1 MNMKNANKITRLL
14 LGSYL
19 LLGGVSMAAAQETTP
34 PPKVLSIIREFVKPG
49 KSGAPH
55 EKAESAFVQA
65 MTRAKWPTHYLAV
78 SSITGKPR
86 VLFLTGYDSFEAWE
100 KDVQA
105 TQKNATLSAALDR
118 ASVADGDLLSDY
130 DASALVY
137 NDEYSLRSTV
147 DIPHMRYFDIALY
160 RVRAGHDAD
169 WDKIVKMVKAA
180 YEKIPDVRF
189 ATYYVQYG
197 QEDTTYVVFTPMKS
211 AAEVDKGFDQDK
223 QFMANMGED
232 GMKKFGELLAAT
244 IEFSQHNLF
253 AFSPTMSYVS
263 DEWIKADP
271 DFWRP
276 KAHTAAP
283 PKKAEEKPA
292 TGQ

>member
-1 MNMKNANKITRLL
+1 MKRITGLL

-19 LLGGVSMAAAQETTP
+19 LFGGLGMAVAQETTP
-34 PPKVLSIIREFVKPG
+34 PPKVLAITREFVKPG
-49 KSGAPH
+49 KGGALH

-78 SSITGKPR
+78 SAITGKPR

-100 KDVQA
+100 KDVLA
-105 TQKNATLSAALDR
+105 TQKNAMLSAALDR
-118 ASVADGDLLSDY
+118 AAVADGDLLSDF
-130 DASALVY
+130 DSSALVY
-137 NDEYSLRSTV
+137 SDEYSLRSSV

-160 RVRAGHDAD
+160 RVRPGHDGD

-180 YEKIPDVRF
+180 YEKIPDVHF
-189 ATYYVQYG
+189 ATYYAQYG
-197 QEDTTYVVFTPMKS
+197 QEGTTYVVFTPMKS
-211 AAEVDKGFDQDK
+211 ASEIDKGFAQDK

-232 GMKKFGELLAAT
+232 GMKKFSELLAGA

-253 AFSPTMSYVS
+253 SFSPAMSYVS

-271 DFWRP
+271 DFWKP
-276 KAHTAAP
+276 KPHAAA